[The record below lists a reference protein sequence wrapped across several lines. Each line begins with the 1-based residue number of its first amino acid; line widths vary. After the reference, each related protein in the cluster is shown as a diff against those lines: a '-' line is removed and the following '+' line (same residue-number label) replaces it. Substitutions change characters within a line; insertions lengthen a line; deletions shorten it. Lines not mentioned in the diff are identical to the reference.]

1 MFSVEERP
9 KPARKQGLR
18 CTPMKASRLNAR
30 TVLLLLVEAML
41 LFGGIIIAVYVR
53 LGSVDAEDALIQRN
67 GFYKAALA
75 TIFCLASFYLF
86 DLYDFVVMFD
96 RRELVLRLLQ
106 ALGLAWVA
114 LALMFYAVPQVM
126 IGRGVSLISLPLAL
140 LLMVGWRLAIHWVLG
155 HPELGE
161 RILIVGSGPIAVE
174 IARETLGRPDA
185 GFRVVGF
192 VDNDPALV
200 GQSLIN
206 PKVIGLTSELATLV
220 RSENI
225 DRLVVAI
232 GDRRGQFP
240 TQELLR
246 LSLSGDVSI
255 EESASFY
262 ERLTGRV
269 LLDMIRP
276 SWLIFSSRGRRARI
290 NEIAR
295 AMMHRT
301 VALLGAILSLP
312 IAMVAAVLIKIDSRG
327 PVLYRQERVGK
338 NGRTFMLM
346 KFRSMRVDAE
356 KDGPVWAKSEDE
368 RMTRFG
374 RVIRKIRVD
383 EIPQFWNILR
393 GDMNFVGPRPERPH
407 FVAQLAQEIPFYE
420 QRHLIAPGLTGW
432 AQIKYPYG
440 ASIEDAKQKLQYD
453 LYYIKNQSLTLDA
466 TIVFETVK
474 TVLFGRGT

>member
-1 MFSVEERP
+1 
-9 KPARKQGLR
+9 
-18 CTPMKASRLNAR
+18 MKASRFNAR

-41 LFGGIIIAVYVR
+41 LFGGIVVAVYVR
-53 LGSVDAEDALIQRN
+53 LGAGEAEETLIQRN

-75 TIFCLASFYLF
+75 MVFCLASFYLF

-96 RRELVLRLLQ
+96 RRELVLRMLQ
-106 ALGLAWVA
+106 ALGLAWIA
-114 LALMFYAVPQVM
+114 LAITFYAVPQTM
-126 IGRGVSLISLPLAL
+126 IGRGVSLISLPLGL
-140 LLMVGWRLAIHWVLG
+140 LLMVGWRLMIHWVLG

-161 RILIVGSGPIAVE
+161 RILIVGSGPFAVE

-192 VDNDPALV
+192 VDSDPQLV
-200 GQSLIN
+200 GKSLIN
-206 PKVIGLTSELATLV
+206 PKVIGLTSELASLV
-220 RSENI
+220 KQESI
-225 DRLVVAI
+225 DRIIVAI
-232 GDRRGQFP
+232 SDRRGQFP
-240 TQELLR
+240 INELLR

-255 EESASFY
+255 EESAAFY

-269 LLDMIRP
+269 LLDMVRP
-276 SWLIFSSRGRRARI
+276 SWLIFSSRGRRARL

-295 AMMHRT
+295 AVMNRA
-301 VALLGAILSLP
+301 VAFLGALLSLP
-312 IAMVAAVLIKIDSRG
+312 IAIVTAILIKIDSRG
-327 PVLYRQERVGK
+327 PVLYKQERSGK

-356 KDGPVWAKSEDE
+356 KDGPVWAKSDDE
-368 RMTRFG
+368 RMTRVG
-374 RVIRKIRVD
+374 RIIRKIRGD

-407 FVAQLAQEIPFYE
+407 FVAQLAEEIPYYE

-440 ASIEDAKQKLQYD
+440 ASIEDAKKKLEYD
-453 LYYIKNQSLTLDA
+453 LYYIKNQSLSLDA
-466 TIVFETVK
+466 TVMFETIK
-474 TVLFGRGT
+474 TILFGRGT